1 MTDKEL
7 TDKYRRE
14 QEELHEEIKKKEEEH
29 KITVKKV
36 VASTRCSADVESGDE
51 HKITIKVVVTTR
63 CSANEEK
70 EEEKKEYDFVEEYL
84 KGTTNPL
91 LRWYREHRKKE

>member
-7 TDKYRRE
+7 TDNYRRE
-14 QEELHEEIKKKEEEH
+14 QEELHEEIKKKEDEH
-29 KITVKKV
+29 KITVQKV
-36 VASTRCSADVESGDE
+36 VASTRCSADVENGDE
-51 HKITIKVVVTTR
+51 NKITIKVVVTTR

-70 EEEKKEYDFVEEYL
+70 KEYDFVEDYL
-84 KGTTNPL
+84 SRTTNPL